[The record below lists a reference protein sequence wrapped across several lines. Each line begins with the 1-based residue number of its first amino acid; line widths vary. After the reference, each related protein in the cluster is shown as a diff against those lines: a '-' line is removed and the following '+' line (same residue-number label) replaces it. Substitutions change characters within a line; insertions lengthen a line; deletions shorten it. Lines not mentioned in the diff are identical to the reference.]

1 VIAENKERSHRPP
14 TFDRLPL
21 RWMCFKA
28 LLSAML
34 ATIVLPAGAAD
45 GQFIAHNTPAYVAT
59 ARNLRTEDPSQTI
72 EVSIWLNPHN
82 RAAMDAL
89 ASDLYNPNSPNYRR
103 WLKSSEIAARF
114 APTASEAG
122 IVQDFF
128 ESHNLKVVRVGPNN
142 FYVRAR
148 GTVADIEKAFR
159 VQLNDYQVGNKI
171 LRASA
176 NDPYIEGPA
185 SALVQSVSGLD
196 NGEFEHPLDLR
207 PMDLRPTSLGIAS
220 SSNRGDLARAA
231 SAQDAS
237 FFQTV
242 CFTSPGTETFDFSGT
257 YPRATYT
264 GNGYNSGPLGCAY
277 SPANVYGAYNLN
289 GLYAEGYTGSGQT
302 IVILDWCGSPTILA
316 DANVFS
322 KKFALP
328 KLTSSNF
335 NIIDIPTPSQCAGV
349 DLEINLDVEW
359 SHAIAPDAN
368 LDLVVPATAAF
379 EDIDDAWLYAVNYGL
394 GNVISGSFGSP
405 EFFAPATELEKEN
418 LIAEMSAISGISS
431 NFASGDAADYL
442 TEHIPLTVSMPANL
456 PYATGVGGVSVA
468 LNADNS
474 ILFQTGWETHESIL
488 MQGGV
493 INDPPQAYNFYG
505 FAGGAGGGPSAFFA
519 KPPFQK
525 GAVPGKFRQVPDISW
540 LADPFTG
547 VVVLISEPTQIPE
560 QVWYAVG
567 GTSVSTPM
575 FSALWAIANQEAGAP
590 LGQAAPYLYS
600 LPPTTL
606 TDVVPYTPGN
616 NVTAVIEES
625 SSVTHH
631 YNAGEAL
638 EVVEPLFGSFYS
650 TIWNYPFEEDTAL
663 VVSFGKTYYM
673 TTRVGWDD
681 ITGVGTPNAKA
692 FADWFAPAAAAK
704 K

>member
-1 VIAENKERSHRPP
+1 MIAENKERSLCPSP
-14 TFDRLPL
+14 FDSLALPRL
-21 RWMCFKA
+21 RFVA
-28 LLSAML
+28 LLAAML
-34 ATIVLPAGAAD
+34 ATIVLPSQAAD

-59 ARNLRTEDPSQTI
+59 ATNLRAEDPTQTI

-82 RAAMDAL
+82 RAVLDAL
-89 ASDLYNPNSPNYRR
+89 ASDLYNPNSPNYRH

-114 APTASEAG
+114 APTAAEAG
-122 IVQDFF
+122 IVQDFL

-142 FYVRAR
+142 FYVRGR
-148 GTVADIEKAFR
+148 GTVADVEKAFR
-159 VQLNDYQVGNKI
+159 VQLNDYQVGNKV

-196 NGEFEHPLDLR
+196 SGEFEHPLDLR
-207 PMDLRPTSLGIAS
+207 PPGLGAAS
-220 SSNRGDLARAA
+220 SGNRADLAHAA

-242 CFTSPGTETFDFSGT
+242 CFTSPGTETFDPSGT
-257 YPRATYT
+257 YPKATYA

-277 SPANVYGAYNLN
+277 SPANIYGAYNLN

-322 KKFALP
+322 KKFGLP

-335 NIIDIPTPSQCAGV
+335 NIINIPAQSQCAGV

-359 SHAIAPDAN
+359 SHAIAPDAK

-394 GNVISGSFGSP
+394 GNVISGSFGTP
-405 EFFAPATELEKEN
+405 EFFAAATELEKEN

-431 NFASGDAADYL
+431 NFASGDEADYL

-493 INDPPQAYNFYG
+493 INDPPQALNFYG

-525 GAVPGKFRQVPDISW
+525 GAVPGKFRQVPDVSW

-547 VVVLISEPTQIPE
+547 VAVLISEPTQIPE

-575 FSALWAIANQEAGAP
+575 FSALWALANQEAGAA

-600 LPPTTL
+600 MPPTTI
-606 TDVVPYTPGN
+606 TDIVPYTPGN

-625 SSVTHH
+625 NSVTHR
-631 YNAGEAL
+631 YNAAKTL
-638 EVVEPLFGSFYS
+638 EVDEPLFGGFYS
-650 TIWNYPFEEDTAL
+650 TIWNYPFEEDTAI

-673 TTRVGWDD
+673 TTKVGWDN

-692 FADWFAPAAAAK
+692 FADWFAPATAAK

>member
-1 VIAENKERSHRPP
+1 MIAENKERSLCPSP
-14 TFDRLPL
+14 FDSLALPRL
-21 RWMCFKA
+21 RFVA
-28 LLSAML
+28 LLAAML
-34 ATIVLPAGAAD
+34 ATIVLPSQAAD

-59 ARNLRTEDPSQTI
+59 ATNLRAEDPTQTI

-82 RAAMDAL
+82 RAVLDAL
-89 ASDLYNPNSPNYRR
+89 ASDLYNPNSPNYRH

-114 APTASEAG
+114 APTAAEAG
-122 IVQDFF
+122 IVQDFL

-142 FYVRAR
+142 FYVRGR
-148 GTVADIEKAFR
+148 GTVADVEKAFR
-159 VQLNDYQVGNKI
+159 VQLNDYQVGNKV

-196 NGEFEHPLDLR
+196 SGEFEHPLDLR
-207 PMDLRPTSLGIAS
+207 PPGLGAAS
-220 SSNRGDLARAA
+220 SGNRADLAHAA

-242 CFTSPGTETFDFSGT
+242 CFTSPGTETFDPSGT
-257 YPRATYT
+257 YPKATYA

-277 SPANVYGAYNLN
+277 SPANIYGAYNLN

-322 KKFALP
+322 KKFGLP

-335 NIIDIPTPSQCAGV
+335 NIINIPTQSQCAGV

-359 SHAIAPDAN
+359 SHAIAPDAK

-394 GNVISGSFGSP
+394 GNVISGSFGTP
-405 EFFAPATELEKEN
+405 EFFVPATELEKEN

-431 NFASGDAADYL
+431 NFASGDEADYL

-493 INDPPQAYNFYG
+493 INDPPQALNFYG

-525 GAVPGKFRQVPDISW
+525 GAVPGKFRQVPDVSW

-547 VVVLISEPTQIPE
+547 VAVLISEPTQIPE

-575 FSALWAIANQEAGAP
+575 FSALWALANQEAGAA

-600 LPPTTL
+600 MPPTTI
-606 TDVVPYTPGN
+606 TDIVPYTPGN

-625 SSVTHH
+625 NSVTHR
-631 YNAGEAL
+631 YNAAKTL
-638 EVVEPLFGSFYS
+638 EVDEPLFGGFYS
-650 TIWNYPFEEDTAL
+650 TIWNYPFEEDTAI

-673 TTRVGWDD
+673 TTKVGWDN

-692 FADWFAPAAAAK
+692 FADWFAPATAAK

>member
-1 VIAENKERSHRPP
+1 VIAEYKERSRCPSP
-14 TFDRLPL
+14 VDSLALPRL
-21 RWMCFKA
+21 CFVA
-28 LLSAML
+28 LLPAML
-34 ATIVLPAGAAD
+34 ATIVLPAHAAD

-59 ARNLRTEDPSQTI
+59 AANLRAEDPTQTI

-82 RAAMDAL
+82 RAALDAL
-89 ASDLYNPNSPNYRR
+89 ASDLYNPNSPNYRH
-103 WLKSSEIAARF
+103 WLKSSDIAARF
-114 APTASEAG
+114 APTAAEAA

-142 FYVRAR
+142 FYVRGR
-148 GTVADIEKAFR
+148 GTVADVEKAFR
-159 VQLNDYQVGNKI
+159 VQLNDYQVGDKV

-196 NGEFEHPLDLR
+196 SGEFEHPLDLR
-207 PMDLRPTSLGIAS
+207 PTSLGAAS
-220 SSNRGDLARAA
+220 SGNRADLAHAA

-242 CFTSPGTETFDFSGT
+242 CFTSPGTETFDPSGT
-257 YPRATYT
+257 YPKATYT

-277 SPANVYGAYNLN
+277 SPANIYGAYDLN
-289 GLYAEGYTGSGQT
+289 GLYAEGYTGRGQT

-322 KKFALP
+322 KKFGLP
-328 KLTSSNF
+328 KLTSSNL
-335 NIIDIPTPSQCAGV
+335 NIISIPTQSQCAGV

-359 SHAIAPDAN
+359 SHAIAPDAK

-394 GNVISGSFGSP
+394 GNVISGSFGTP
-405 EFFAPATELEKEN
+405 EFFVPATELEKEN

-431 NFASGDAADYL
+431 NFASGDEADYL

-493 INDPPQAYNFYG
+493 INDPPQALDFYG

-525 GAVPGKFRQVPDISW
+525 GAVPGKFRQVPDVSW

-547 VVVLISEPTQIPE
+547 VAVLISEPTQIPE

-567 GTSVSTPM
+567 GTSLSTPM
-575 FSALWAIANQEAGAP
+575 FSALWALANQEAGAA

-600 LPPTTL
+600 MPPTTI
-606 TDVVPYTPGN
+606 TDIVPYTPGN

-625 SSVTHH
+625 SSVTHR
-631 YNAGEAL
+631 YNAAKTL
-638 EVVEPLFGSFYS
+638 EVDEPLFGGFYS
-650 TIWNYPFEEDTAL
+650 TIWNYPFEEDTAM

-673 TTRVGWDD
+673 TTKVGWDN

-692 FADWFAPAAAAK
+692 FADWFAPATAAK